1 MMYLW
6 EACDGVEINEIIGI
20 FMLLLIEQRYYLKD
34 IRLFTI
40 PFIIS
45 DRFTKF

>member
-1 MMYLW
+1 MCLF
-6 EACDGVEINEIIGI
+6 EACDGVEMCELTGI
-20 FMLLLIEQRYYLKD
+20 FMLSLMEQTHYLKD

-45 DRFTKF
+45 DSFTEF